1 MPFGISVFRVSKLYH
16 SNFQLLISSFA
27 LFFAVF
33 ATSRLIMFAKF
44 ILCKASISLSLT
56 SNFPFQL
63 QIPPFDLILGFNF
76 YP

>member
-1 MPFGISVFRVSKLYH
+1 MIELRKFKCRLLNNHINYNSKRMVYKLMERINLEH
-16 SNFQLLISSFA
+16 PS
-27 LFFAVF
+27 
-33 ATSRLIMFAKF
+33 
-44 ILCKASISLSLT
+44 T